1 MTPQAYCEIALSMPE
16 AEQSSHFDVTD
27 FRIRNKIFATL
38 READARAVIKLTPAD
53 QNLLIE
59 TSPTVFAPIKGSW
72 GMKGWTLIH
81 LEHADAEIVRHAIA
95 IAWRTVAPP
104 TVIKRHA
111 L

>member
-38 READARAVIKLTPAD
+38 RAADSRAVIKLTPAD
-53 QNLLIE
+53 QKLLIE
-59 TSPTVFAPIKGSW
+59 TSSTAFSPIKGSW
-72 GMKGWTLIH
+72 GLKGWTLVH
-81 LEHADAEIVRHAIA
+81 LDRADADVVRHAIA
-95 IAWRTVAPP
+95 IAWRTVAPL
-104 TVIKRHA
+104 TVVKRHA